1 MACTHTERLQPQIQ
15 PRLPRLSRHRRCAL
29 ARRVVGDDPALV
41 PALDAAGITRAVT
54 LADAW
59 NTGVAAPA
67 HLMNTADPTAAG
79 ARRRSIRALACG
91 ADLRRGIR
99 AHGTG
104 GPLAPARDAAH
115 RRADVVLRR
124 MRVRYRGAAPPP
136 VPPFMGRFFILPLPD
151 AVAARMEAPPM
162 GQAFS
167 ARVQGCTAQREAYP

>member
-59 NTGVAAPA
+59 DAGIAAPA

-79 ARRRSIRALACG
+79 APPVVRPRACG
-91 ADLRRGIR
+91 ADLRHRIR

-115 RRADVVLRR
+115 RRADVVLVR
-124 MRVRYRGAAPPP
+124 MRVR
-136 VPPFMGRFFILPLPD
+136 
-151 AVAARMEAPPM
+151 
-162 GQAFS
+162 
-167 ARVQGCTAQREAYP
+167 

>member
-59 NTGVAAPA
+59 DAGIAAPA
-67 HLMNTADPTAAG
+67 HQTTDPPAAG
-79 ARRRSIRALACG
+79 APPVVRPRACG
-91 ADLRRGIR
+91 ADLRHRIR

-104 GPLAPARDAAH
+104 GPLVLGLDAAH
-115 RRADVVLRR
+115 RRADVVLLR
-124 MRVRYRGAAPPP
+124 MRVR
-136 VPPFMGRFFILPLPD
+136 
-151 AVAARMEAPPM
+151 
-162 GQAFS
+162 
-167 ARVQGCTAQREAYP
+167 

>member
-59 NTGVAAPA
+59 DAGIAAPA

-91 ADLRRGIR
+91 ADLRRGMR
-99 AHGTG
+99 AHATGARGTPLIG
-104 GPLAPARDAAH
+104 ALASSCGACASAIGARGNRTGSGCGAGP
-115 RRADVVLRR
+115 
-124 MRVRYRGAAPPP
+124 
-136 VPPFMGRFFILPLPD
+136 
-151 AVAARMEAPPM
+151 AARGRPTRR
-162 GQAFS
+162 S
-167 ARVQGCTAQREAYP
+167 WR

>member
-59 NTGVAAPA
+59 DAGIAAPA

-79 ARRRSIRALACG
+79 APPVVHPRACG
-91 ADLRRGIR
+91 ADQRRGIR
-99 AHGTG
+99 VHGTG

-124 MRVRYRGAAPPP
+124 MRVRYRGAAPPQS
-136 VPPFMGRFFILPLPD
+136 PLSW
-151 AVAARMEAPPM
+151 VVLC
-162 GQAFS
+162 QA
-167 ARVQGCTAQREAYP
+167 